1 METEIF
7 EQQLEV
13 GEMIGEEVIEKKDA
27 VPRSSSCKQQNS
39 EMVSGAGIK
48 GYG

>member
-27 VPRSSSCKQQNS
+27 VPRSCKQQNS